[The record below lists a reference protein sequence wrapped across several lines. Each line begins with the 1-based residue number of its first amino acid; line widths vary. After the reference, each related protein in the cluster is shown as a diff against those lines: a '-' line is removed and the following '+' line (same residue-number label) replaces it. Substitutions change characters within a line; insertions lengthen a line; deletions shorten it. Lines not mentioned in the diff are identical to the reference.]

1 MRFTPLALFLVA
13 LSACDSR
20 PQFADPLP
28 LPAGK
33 AFVQNPNLLPRGMI
47 AVVAGAPGEAGP
59 YATRVSL
66 PADFKVMPH
75 EHPDDRLYTV
85 ISGTF
90 TIGLGTEVDSTK
102 LVWFQS
108 GDVYVLPANTPH
120 YHWTVNGATVFQV
133 SGIGPTATKYLRD
146 EDDPR
151 KQ

>member
-1 MRFTPLALFLVA
+1 VLLFT
-13 LSACDSR
+13 LSACRSG

-33 AFVQNPNLLPRGMI
+33 SFAQNPNLLPGGMI

-75 EHPDDRLYTV
+75 THPDARLYTV

-102 LVWFQS
+102 LAWLQA

-120 YHWTVNGATVFQV
+120 YHWTVNGPTIFQV
-133 SGIGPTATKYLRD
+133 SGIGPTGTRYLRD

-151 KQ
+151 KR